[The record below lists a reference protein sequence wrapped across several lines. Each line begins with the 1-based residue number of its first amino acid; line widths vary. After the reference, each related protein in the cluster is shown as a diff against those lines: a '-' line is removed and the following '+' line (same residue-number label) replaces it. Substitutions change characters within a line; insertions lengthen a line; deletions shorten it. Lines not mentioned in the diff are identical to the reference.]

1 MRFGKMSDD
10 LSASGKSEIMLE
22 KAATELEEKRFQQM
36 MSVISD
42 LSNSIKQLAVAT
54 ASQRPPVIVNLISS
68 SDEDLNKFATIFAQG
83 IK

>member
-1 MRFGKMSDD
+1 MKFGKMSDS
-10 LSASGKSEIMLE
+10 LSASGESEVMLE
-22 KAATELEEKRFQQM
+22 KAAAELEEKRFQQM
-36 MSVISD
+36 ITVISD

-54 ASQRPPVIVNLISS
+54 ASQRSPMVVNLISS